1 MRVSLKTKLIVPVV
15 IVLVLLVVA
24 IFSFVSVHSVRLANT
39 LSNERML
46 GAAQTARVHLEG
58 LEEQSQLVSFS
69 VAINPQFVQLVE
81 NRNREYMIDY
91 FNLHLEL
98 FGVTSFVITD
108 QYGVVIL
115 RTHDHGRYGDDGSS
129 APGIYAAMNGEI
141 TSVFTSIA
149 GLPIGMSSTAPVL
162 NEQGEIIGTIVSNYD
177 FSTEEI
183 VDAFSQMFN
192 AQVAFYADN
201 TVVSTTIRNA
211 DDNRVIGNSA
221 PLHVAQHI
229 YETNDIISLTVPIND
244 EEYRAFYFPLFGWA
258 DEVIGLFFIG
268 FSNEPARIHLES
280 MQRAIILI
288 GTISLLC
295 ATALMLG
302 ILIKFLKPLENLTE
316 NVMKISDTYHEEVNI
331 YGGERKDEV
340 GDLSRSIQHMWNAL
354 SSMTKKVEDALEKAQ
369 IASKAKSMFLSNMSH
384 EIRTPLNAIIG
395 MVTIGKSADEAER
408 KDYTLG
414 KIEGASAHLL
424 GIINDILDM
433 SKIEAGK
440 FELSL
445 VSFGFERMIGKI
457 EDIISFRM
465 NERNQKLIVNLD
477 PNIPDLLIGDDQRI
491 VQVITNLL
499 SNAVKFTPDNGKIT
513 LTADL
518 LRKKNDICTIKID
531 VTDTGIGMDKE
542 QQGRIFDSFEQ
553 AENSTTRKYGGTG
566 LGLAISK
573 QIIKLMGG
581 EIWVESAP
589 GEGATFSF
597 TVKLQESENVEV
609 SEIDSGTNIFP
620 SEVSLDGHCILL
632 AEDVEINR
640 EIIMS
645 LLAGTGLEI
654 DCAVNGREAVEM
666 YKATPDKYSLILMDM
681 QMPEIDGLEA
691 TRMIREFE
699 LLSSKTIPIIAMTAN
714 VFKEDVENCTKAG
727 MNDHIGKPIDI
738 SDVLGKLSFYLLGK

>member
-1 MRVSLKTKLIVPVV
+1 MRISLKTKLIVPVV

-39 LSNERML
+39 LSSERML

-69 VAINPQFVQLVE
+69 VSINPQFVQMVE
-81 NRNREYMIDY
+81 ARNREYMIDY
-91 FNLHLEL
+91 FDLHLEL

-108 QYGVVIL
+108 QYGTVIL
-115 RTHDHGRYGDDGSS
+115 RTHDHERYGDDGSS

-149 GLPIGMSSTAPVL
+149 GLPIGMSSTAPVFD
-162 NEQGEIIGTIVSNYD
+162 EYGEIIGTIVSNYD
-177 FSTEEI
+177 FSTEDI

-201 TVVSTTIRNA
+201 TVVSTTIRNEY
-211 DDNRVIGNSA
+211 DNRVIGNSA

-229 YETNDIISLTVPIND
+229 YETNDIISLTVPINE
-244 EEYRAFYFPLFGWA
+244 EEYHAFYFPLFGWA

-268 FSNEPARIHLES
+268 FSNEPARVHLES

-288 GTISLLC
+288 GTVSLLC

-302 ILIKFLKPLENLTE
+302 ILIKFLKPLEALTK
-316 NVMKISDTYHEEVNI
+316 NVIKISDTYHDEVNVF
-331 YGGERKDEV
+331 GGERKDEI

-369 IASKAKSMFLSNMSH
+369 TASKAKSMFLSNMSH

-395 MVTIGKSADEAER
+395 MVTIGKTADEAER

-445 VSFGFERMIGKI
+445 ISFSFERMIGKI

-465 NERNQKLIVNLD
+465 NEKNQELIVNFD
-477 PNIPDLLIGDDQRI
+477 SNIPDLLIGDDQRI

-513 LTADL
+513 LSAAL
-518 LRKKNDICTIKID
+518 LKKKDDICTIKIE
-531 VTDTGIGMDKE
+531 VADTGIGMNKE
-542 QQGRIFDSFEQ
+542 QQERIFDSFEQ

-597 TVKLQESENVEV
+597 TIKLQESENLELSETDSCTNV
-609 SEIDSGTNIFP
+609 STSG
-620 SEVSLDGHCILL
+620 VSFAGHCILL

-640 EIIMS
+640 EIMMS
-645 LLAGTGLEI
+645 LLANTGVEI
-654 DCAVNGREAVEM
+654 DCAVNGKEAVEL
-666 YKATPDKYSLILMDM
+666 YNANPNKYSLILMDM

-691 TRMIREFE
+691 TRMIRGSGFE
-699 LLSSKTIPIIAMTAN
+699 SAKTIPIVAMTAN

-738 SDVLGKLSFYLLGK
+738 ADVIGKLSLYLVGR